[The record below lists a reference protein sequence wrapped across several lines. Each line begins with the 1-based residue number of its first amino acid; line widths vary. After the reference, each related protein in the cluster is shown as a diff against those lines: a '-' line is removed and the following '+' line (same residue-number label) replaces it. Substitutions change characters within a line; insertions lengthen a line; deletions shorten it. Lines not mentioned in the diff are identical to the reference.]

1 MAAVI
6 NELKRT
12 NESLRVMINMQKMI
26 IDALLEKVKPTR
38 KELEAFK
45 KEEEFISL
53 EDLRRE
59 LRELKEE

>member
-6 NELKRT
+6 NELKKT

-45 KEEEFISL
+45 KEEVFISL
-53 EDLRRE
+53 EDLRKE
-59 LRELKEE
+59 LRELKKE